1 MLPKQR
7 QEFYMAQN
15 SYMVT
20 ASMGGYKGE
29 IADFMLKTGDTDE
42 EEQTEVGND
51 DASFAE
57 SELDKLA

>member
-1 MLPKQR
+1 
-7 QEFYMAQN
+7 MAQN
-15 SYMVT
+15 SYMVA

-29 IADFMLKTGDTDE
+29 IADFMLKMGDTDE
-42 EEQTEVGND
+42 EVYEEVSND